1 MHSSNLKPQNF
12 LSDIEHFDYTKHCPF
27 DCEVPGDC
35 GYEVKM
41 TEGVIQVISCK
52 GEGNSQECKIVH
64 PFPDLQEFFD
74 DQNVLLA
81 LSTHGPM

>member
-1 MHSSNLKPQNF
+1 MV
-12 LSDIEHFDYTKHCPF
+12 D
-27 DCEVPGDC
+27 
-35 GYEVKM
+35 
-41 TEGVIQVISCK
+41 GVIQVMSCTSSDGSK
-52 GEGNSQECKIVH
+52 ECKVIH